1 MLSETVST
9 NEKIMKATYK
19 LLQTEGAEKT
29 TTKKIAAEAGVNE
42 VTIFRN
48 FENKQKL
55 IEATKE
61 FYINSLIEKLN
72 EYFEY
77 DEEESVED
85 YLDKIYLT
93 FAELPDEDFGI
104 IRIAM
109 VEIKETSEKKLL
121 ILRIINAE
129 IDKLAEFFEIKMEK
143 GEIRDDVNPRYMAI
157 NTLGALFQTVVLSR
171 LYDSPDS
178 LKRQEYSKF
187 FFDIFFN
194 GVKP

>member
-1 MLSETVST
+1 MLGGTVST

-77 DEEESVED
+77 DEEESVEV
-85 YLDKIYLT
+85 YLDRIYLT

-109 VEIKETSEKKLL
+109 VETKETSEKKLL

-129 IDKLAEFFEIKMEK
+129 IDQLAGFFEIKMEK
-143 GEIRDDVNPRYMAI
+143 GEIRDDVNPRFMAI

-171 LYDSPDS
+171 LYDAPDS
-178 LKRQEYSKF
+178 LQKQEYAKF